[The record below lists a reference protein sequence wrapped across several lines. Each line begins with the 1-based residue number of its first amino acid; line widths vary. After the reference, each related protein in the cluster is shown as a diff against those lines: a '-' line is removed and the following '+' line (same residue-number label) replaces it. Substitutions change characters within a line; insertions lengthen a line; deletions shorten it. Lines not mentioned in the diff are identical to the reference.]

1 MSDSICVQNVPANLS
16 AQEIIT
22 NPLLNKGT
30 AFTQTERDALGLNG
44 LLPAKV
50 ETLQEQVQRC
60 LAVLKNLPG
69 NLERHIYLRDLQD
82 INETL
87 YYAVVAA
94 DLEALLPV
102 IYTPTVGAICQQ
114 YSHIFQRPR
123 GLFLRIDQK
132 DALVEILANPRFD
145 AVECIVVTDGERIL
159 GLGDLGVGGMGIPIG
174 KLALYT
180 SCGGIAPEKTLAVV
194 LDTGTNNEKN
204 LTDPM
209 YLGLRQ
215 ERARGAAYDDFVEAF
230 VTAVD
235 QRWPKVLLQWED
247 FHRQNASRLSEKYRN
262 RLCSFNDDIQGTAA
276 VAVGVLMSAINL
288 TGIPLNEQRIAV
300 VGGGSAG
307 IGISDLLCK
316 TMMNMGLSEEEARS
330 RFFIVDRF
338 GLVTDQ
344 TQDLEPFQQLF
355 TQRSQDI
362 ADWTLEKPDFIG
374 LFDVVHN
381 SKPGV
386 LIGVSGQAGIFT
398 EQVIRE
404 MASHAQSPV
413 ILPMSNPTSCVEA
426 QPADVVRWTQ
436 GRAIIG
442 TGSPFAAFEFEG
454 KLHHFAQS
462 NNSYIFPGIGLA
474 VLAVGIPRISDAML
488 IASAQALADLSPAR
502 EEAGARLL
510 PELTEM
516 RKVSQYVAVAVAK
529 QARAEGQIG
538 NLSDAQIEAQIKATM
553 WEPVY
558 KPSQRC
564 A

>member
-1 MSDSICVQNVPANLS
+1 
-16 AQEIIT
+16 
-22 NPLLNKGT
+22 
-30 AFTQTERDALGLNG
+30 
-44 LLPAKV
+44 
-50 ETLQEQVQRC
+50 
-60 LAVLKNLPG
+60 
-69 NLERHIYLRDLQD
+69 
-82 INETL
+82 
-87 YYAVVAA
+87 
-94 DLEALLPV
+94 
-102 IYTPTVGAICQQ
+102 
-114 YSHIFQRPR
+114 
-123 GLFLRIDQK
+123 
-132 DALVEILANPRFD
+132 
-145 AVECIVVTDGERIL
+145 
-159 GLGDLGVGGMGIPIG
+159 
-174 KLALYT
+174 
-180 SCGGIAPEKTLAVV
+180 
-194 LDTGTNNEKN
+194 
-204 LTDPM
+204 
-209 YLGLRQ
+209 
-215 ERARGAAYDDFVEAF
+215 
-230 VTAVD
+230 
-235 QRWPKVLLQWED
+235 
-247 FHRQNASRLSEKYRN
+247 
-262 RLCSFNDDIQGTAA
+262 
-276 VAVGVLMSAINL
+276 
-288 TGIPLNEQRIAV
+288 
-300 VGGGSAG
+300 
-307 IGISDLLCK
+307 
-316 TMMNMGLSEEEARS
+316 MMNMGLSEEEARS

-381 SKPGV
+381 AKPGV